1 MSQSSSNTEARTIQS
16 LSLLI
21 LATVA
26 MASALIFTRSV
37 MVPFVL
43 SLLLSYLL
51 GPFVDWLQTKL
62 KLPRWL
68 VIVAVILGV
77 LLLFVALIAIITSS
91 VAGLGH
97 NAAVYEDRLVAM
109 TERVTHWLDQQGV
122 DMGQQDMVATVKSLP
137 LFSWL
142 RRTVG
147 GVMTFLSN
155 FFLVLIF
162 VIYLVARKAPESFG
176 QGAALRAKIRSYLIT
191 KIMLSLVT
199 GVTVGLIL
207 FVLGVDLALVFG
219 LLAFLLNFIP
229 NVGSVIATLLPLP
242 VVLMQLDNPLV
253 IALAILLPGTV
264 QMVIGNV
271 IEPRMLGKSV
281 DLNPITILLGL
292 MFWGLIWGVVGMLL
306 ATPLTAVLKVQL
318 ERFEVTRPVAALMGN
333 DDTPATTQDPEPES
347 QSA

>member
-1 MSQSSSNTEARTIQS
+1 MSLSSRDTEAKTIQS
-16 LSLLI
+16 MSLLT

-26 MASALIFTRSV
+26 IAVALIYTRSV

-43 SLLLSYLL
+43 SLLLSYLV
-51 GPFVDWLQTKL
+51 GPLIDWLGDRL

-68 VIVAVILGV
+68 AILTVVIGII
-77 LLLFVALIAIITSS
+77 LLFIALIAIITSS

-97 NAAVYEDRLVAM
+97 NASLYEDRLVGM
-109 TERVTHWLDQQGV
+109 TERVTHWMDEKGLDL
-122 DMGQQDMVATVKSLP
+122 GQQDMVATVKSLP

-155 FFLVLIF
+155 FFLVLVF

-176 QGAALRAKIRSYLIT
+176 QGAELRAKIRSYLIT
-191 KIMLSLVT
+191 KIMLSLIT
-199 GVTVGLIL
+199 GVAVGFIL

-229 NVGSVIATLLPLP
+229 NIGSIIATLLPLP
-242 VVLMQLDNPLV
+242 VVLMQQDSV
-253 IALAILLPGTV
+253 AVMVLAILLPGTL
-264 QMVIGNV
+264 QMVVGNV
-271 IEPRMLGKSV
+271 IEPKLLGKSV

-318 ERFEVTRPVAALMGN
+318 ERFEVTRPVASLMGTN
-333 DDTPATTQDPEPES
+333 
-347 QSA
+347 